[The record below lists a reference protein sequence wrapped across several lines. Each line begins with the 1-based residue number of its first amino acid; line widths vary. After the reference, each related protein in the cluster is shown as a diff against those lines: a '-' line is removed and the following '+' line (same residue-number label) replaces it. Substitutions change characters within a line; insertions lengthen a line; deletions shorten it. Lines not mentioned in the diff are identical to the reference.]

1 MDEIEE
7 PVLQRILQLKECLS
21 EKNQTKKILKALKQ
35 LQDLNI
41 TLDILV
47 ETGIGKT
54 VNGFRKHEAAG
65 DMAKSLVAK
74 WKKLVPQEN
83 ASDQKDKGKQGKDPV
98 PEDHKKMK
106 KLASSG
112 ENKSSNKQEKE
123 KSSVDLQSLELKRE
137 PHKDHTEK
145 SNNKQCESF
154 QDGKCKAECHKIALD
169 CSADRSS
176 HHGNTKTHKLSGEKG
191 KEKSKPYKDH
201 YSSESKGFLSFNS
214 HVALELE
221 EKTSIGKNERK
232 PNAEGLKE
240 GMLDMTQM
248 HSKDRKHPLDKT
260 ANGDNV
266 SDKQLKKEILKPSL
280 SEQEGKKTGS
290 GDEVDVPI
298 MSFEECLNY
307 DQANTCKKKSRK
319 EGKNSND
326 KPGLKSKVTK
336 SDPRN
341 PVSESGILPEGT
353 AEKRKKD
360 NQPGAFPKKKV
371 KVEAITDLLKV
382 PLPEFLP
389 EESLLLS
396 PPSYSREKSPTSA
409 PNVCE
414 ETCGFTGRRLNSKMQ
429 VFSGSKSAYLP
440 KMLTLYEQCIRSLQN
455 NLDLLHE
462 VGGVPFE
469 ILEPV
474 LERCTPEQ
482 LYKIEQYNPMF
493 VGETDHFWMKHCQ
506 RDFRNEQVQEYES
519 WRELYLR
526 LFDEREQ
533 KLKMVTKS
541 IRYAHSGK
549 PKAKPPRDVRRQQEI
564 HGTAGP
570 SGEHHPL
577 DKHKLSVS
585 ESRDRNSLQTSRG
598 QANTCLGTPI
608 SSGGIN
614 SDAKKPTKSKSC
626 TNDGKIIKNFQ
637 EQTRTTLNGQ
647 NFIYTEW

>member
-1 MDEIEE
+1 
-7 PVLQRILQLKECLS
+7 Q
-21 EKNQTKKILKALKQ
+21 ILKALKQ

-83 ASDQKDKGKQGKDPV
+83 ARKIIVIFIVKAVPYLCRIFFSLSFLCCVHPFSVEGPPNSAVPCKPTSISPLKVKVEQYFKKMLPHPLLVTKLRQQLVFLKMVGAEKSHFRYCRICDQKDKGKQGKDPV

-201 YSSESKGFLSFNS
+201 YSSESS

-240 GMLDMTQM
+240 
-248 HSKDRKHPLDKT
+248 DKT

-360 NQPGAFPKKKV
+360 NQPGAFPKKPK
-371 KVEAITDLLKV
+371 KAMFPKIYFRSFFSLQKCYV

-549 PKAKPPRDVRRQQEI
+549 PKGRQVKLAYIQTAAKPPRDVRRQQEI
-564 HGTAGP
+564 HGT
-570 SGEHHPL
+570 
-577 DKHKLSVS
+577 
-585 ESRDRNSLQTSRG
+585 
-598 QANTCLGTPI
+598 
-608 SSGGIN
+608 
-614 SDAKKPTKSKSC
+614 
-626 TNDGKIIKNFQ
+626 
-637 EQTRTTLNGQ
+637 
-647 NFIYTEW
+647 